1 MNKNPTCY
9 KNPNNPSNTD
19 LILIAQKAFFKID
32 TIFTGLFDF
41 FFTRFDTPSCGF
53 YSKMYLLERG

>member
-32 TIFTGLFDF
+32 TIFTGLFDLF
-41 FFTRFDTPSCGF
+41 SQDLTPHPVVF
-53 YSKMYLLERG
+53 SKMYLLERG